1 MNRFGKLAVAALLG
15 STALGTA
22 VRADGDDNH
31 HRAIKHVL
39 LISVDGMHEVDLQRY
54 VNGHPTSAFAK
65 LLRHGVH
72 YTNAHTSQPSDSFP
86 GLLAFMTG
94 ASPRTHG
101 VFYDDTYDHT
111 LFPPGSNCQ
120 GKPGTEATYF
130 EALDFD
136 LTKLDGGGANSGQ
149 VTDHINPAN
158 LPMRKVG
165 SACQGVFPN
174 QYLKNDTTTIME
186 VIHAAGMRTAWS
198 DKHPAYQII
207 SGPSGKGLDELF
219 APEINSTSVLTTAP
233 QLVPTPASGDD
244 WTVNPV
250 YTRFYDNLKV
260 TAVLNWIKGLDHTG
274 TTTVGVPAILGMNFQ
289 AVSVGQKVTADGY
302 TDATGT
308 PSAQL
313 ELSLDFV
320 DSSLGQML
328 AQLDNQHLTQSTL
341 VIVGAKHGQSPI
353 DVSQL
358 HMLKGS
364 TNPRLLPG
372 HADVVDPVNLL
383 TAGGITVVQETA
395 DDVSLIWLADQTQAK
410 KAVGILENDRVL
422 LNQARIE
429 KIFAGDELI
438 EKFGDPA
445 LGRTPD
451 ILIQP
456 LHGTIYSKSAAKVS
470 EHGGLTDDDTHV
482 LLFAANPSFEGGV
495 VDDKVENKQVAPTIL
510 RALGLD
516 ADKLT
521 GARAEHTQVLPGF
534 DR

>member
-1 MNRFGKLAVAALLG
+1 MNSFGKFAIAVLLG
-15 STALGTA
+15 STALGSVA
-22 VRADGDDNH
+22 RADRDDDGR
-31 HRAIKHVL
+31 RAIKHVL

-54 VNGHPTSAFAK
+54 VKGHPTSTFAR

-72 YTNAHTSQPSDSFP
+72 YTNAHTSHPSDSFP

-120 GKPGTEATYF
+120 GQPGTEATYF
-130 EALDFD
+130 EALDYD
-136 LTKLDGGGANSGQ
+136 LTKLDGGGPAGS
-149 VTDHINPAN
+149 DHINPAN

-165 SACQGVFPN
+165 SSCQVVFPH

-186 VIHAAGMRTAWS
+186 VIHAAGLRTAWS
-198 DKHPAYQII
+198 DKHPAYEII
-207 SGPSGKGLDELF
+207 SGPSGKGLDELY

-233 QLVPTPASGDD
+233 QLIPTPQASDD

-274 TTTVGVPAILGMNFQ
+274 TSRVGVPAIFGMNFQ
-289 AVSVGQKVTADGY
+289 AVSVGEKVTADGY
-302 TDATGT
+302 TDAAGT

-320 DSSLGQML
+320 DGSLGQML
-328 AQLDNQHLTQSTL
+328 AQLDAQHLTQDTL

-372 HADVVDPVNLL
+372 HADVVDPVDLL
-383 TAGGITVVQETA
+383 SAGGVTVAQETA
-395 DDVSLIWLADQTQAK
+395 DDVSLIWLADQTEAQ
-410 KAVGILENDRVL
+410 KAVTILANDKAL

-429 KIFAGDELI
+429 KIYAGDEL
-438 EKFGDPA
+438 EDKFGDPA
-445 LGRTPD
+445 QGRTPD
-451 ILIQP
+451 IIIQP

-470 EHGGLTDDDTHV
+470 EHGGFTDDDTHV
-482 LLFAANPSFEGGV
+482 LLVVANPRFEGGV
-495 VDDKVENKQVAPTIL
+495 VDDRVENKQVAPTIL

-521 GARAEHTQVLPGF
+521 GARAEHTVALPGF